1 MKKTKY
7 LKSIIIQVWVPEEE
21 EDALELIENDLS
33 FTNEVWKKIKD
44 IEYSEGVTLVRDTT
58 KTQS

>member
-33 FTNEVWKKIKD
+33 FTNEVWKKVKD

>member
-33 FTNEVWKKIKD
+33 LTNEVWKKIKD